1 MKSIAAYGY
10 AGRLARAVIP
20 FVVAFAG
27 LALPSIVSA
36 QGADGQSDRIP
47 LWEVSRDG
55 ASIYLLG
62 SVHVLR
68 PESYPLNE
76 ALYEAFD
83 AAEVVAFEVDL
94 GAAME
99 AATMMMARGMFQGGE
114 TLRTALPPDVYDD
127 LASHLAALGMPI
139 QAMAPMKPWL
149 VGMTL
154 NALSLQQAGFDAELG
169 VDMHFYQRGVTQGKR
184 VVGLETM
191 EDQINVFDGLTPA
204 QQVEFLRGTLEEMDG
219 AAEQMEEIATVWATG
234 DIERLSEM
242 MNESLRDQ
250 PELAE
255 KLLLER
261 NRNWIPQI
269 EELLAGDEPAI
280 VIVGLGHMM
289 GEGSVTEL
297 LSARGYTVERVAPV
311 GAR

>member
-1 MKSIAAYGY
+1 MKSKTTREY
-10 AGRLARAVIP
+10 AGRLARGVITLAVAI
-20 FVVAFAG
+20 AG
-27 LALPSIVSA
+27 LALPSVSGA
-36 QGADGQSDRIP
+36 QSGVSSDRIP

-94 GAAME
+94 GAAAE
-99 AATMMMARGMFQGGE
+99 AAPMMMARGIFQGGQ
-114 TLRTALPPDVYDD
+114 TLQTALPPDVYDD
-127 LASHLAALGMPI
+127 LAGRLGTLGMPI
-139 QAMAPMKPWL
+139 QSVAPMKPWL
-149 VGMTL
+149 VGLTL
-154 NALSLQQAGFDAELG
+154 NALSLQQVGFDPQLG
-169 VDMHFYQRGVTQGKR
+169 VDMHFYQRGVRQGKR
-184 VVGLETM
+184 VIGLETM
-191 EDQINVFDGLTPA
+191 EDQINVFDSLTA
-204 QQVEFLRGTLEEMDG
+204 EQQVEFLRGTLDEMDRATG
-219 AAEQMEEIATVWATG
+219 QMEEIATVWATG

-242 MNESLRDQ
+242 LNESLKDQ
-250 PELAE
+250 PELTE
-255 KLLLER
+255 KLLFER
-261 NRNWIPQI
+261 NRNWIPKI

-280 VIVGLGHMM
+280 VIVGLGHMV